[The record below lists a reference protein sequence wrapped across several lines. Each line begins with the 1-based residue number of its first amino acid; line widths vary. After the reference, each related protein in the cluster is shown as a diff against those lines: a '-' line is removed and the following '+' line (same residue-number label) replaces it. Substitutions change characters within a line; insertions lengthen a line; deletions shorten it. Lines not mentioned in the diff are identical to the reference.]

1 MARSCDAPATVD
13 LTVDLLVA
21 ADCEAR
27 QLWALGSLVAELLL
41 QRVDL
46 AKAANVPHFVSEV
59 GAQECVDTF
68 AGGFGADDAGAQNEH
83 VHVVVLD
90 TLVGR
95 VRVVT
100 ESGTNPTKLVG
111 CNASP
116 DAAAT
121 DQYAAFG
128 LAVEDGAADLFGEV
142 GIVDGGRG
150 VGTDIENLVAL
161 LLETLD
167 DELFQIEPC
176 VVTTYDNKHE

>member
-1 MARSCDAPATVD
+1 LECIHGRSFGVSFSG
-13 LTVDLLVA
+13 
-21 ADCEAR
+21 R
-27 QLWALGSLVAELLL
+27 LVAELVL

-46 AKAANVPHFVSEV
+46 AQAANVPHFVGKL

-83 VHVVVLD
+83 VHVVMLD
-90 TLVGR
+90 ALVGG

-100 ESGTNPTKLVG
+100 ESGANPAKLVG
-111 CNASP
+111 CDAGPN
-116 DAAAT
+116 AAAT
-121 DQYAAFG
+121 DEYAAFR
-128 LAVEDGAADLFGEV
+128 LAVEHRAADFLGEV

-176 VVTTYDNKHE
+176 VVTTYDDKHE